1 MKGSNLTL
9 NNITD
14 KQNNQHPLKVVS
26 KDQTFNNIKFTMSGF
41 QLKVPRYADRWD
53 ILTQNQKR
61 DKCIEKGPQVKSD
74 GITNMLL
81 QICSTT

>member
-1 MKGSNLTL
+1 M
-9 NNITD
+9 
-14 KQNNQHPLKVVS
+14 
-26 KDQTFNNIKFTMSGF
+26 FGF
-41 QLKVPRYADRWD
+41 QLKVTRYADKRD

-74 GITNMLL
+74 GITNYYQLL